1 MNTYPSL
8 VRHLT
13 DEAEYISLA
22 AQFRRILPYLV
33 VQPTKSPQKQH

>member
-1 MNTYPSL
+1 MNRVL
-8 VRHLT
+8 VTLPAA
-13 DEAEYISLA
+13 EADYIGLA